1 MASVRTSGSWHS
13 ACRNDVHDR
22 RRRSSSEPFDVPG
35 FGWSR
40 ATHLPGMSLPVSA
53 LPLVGPDFGAVGGS
67 GQLRAV
73 VGALLTY
80 GLIIAVLMV
89 VISAAA
95 WAIGSAQG
103 SWQTAS
109 KAKTGLFVA
118 LGGALLTGGALAWA
132 NWLLSVGASL

>member
-1 MASVRTSGSWHS
+1 MK
-13 ACRNDVHDR
+13 
-22 RRRSSSEPFDVPG
+22 VP
-35 FGWSR
+35 
-40 ATHLPGMSLPVSA
+40 AAP

-67 GQLRAV
+67 NQLRAV

-80 GLIIAVLMV
+80 GLIVAVLMV
-89 VISAAA
+89 VICAAT

-118 LGGALLTGGALAWA
+118 LGGVILAGGALTWA
-132 NWLLSVGASL
+132 NWLLDLGATL